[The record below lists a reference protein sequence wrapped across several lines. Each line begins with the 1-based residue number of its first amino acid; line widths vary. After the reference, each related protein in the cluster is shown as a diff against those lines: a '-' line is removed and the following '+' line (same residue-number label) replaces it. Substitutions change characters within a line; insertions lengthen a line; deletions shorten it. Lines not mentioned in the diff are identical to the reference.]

1 MNKPLLFAFAAL
13 PICALAK
20 GGSQAKVAD
29 SKAVVIRLSAPAY
42 PAMAKLARIT
52 GTVNLNVTVSPTGS
66 VDSVEVVNGHTLLK
80 NAAVDSAKKSEFE
93 CKGCTRFVVL
103 PLTYNF
109 QLGDTLFCSAIDSR
123 GNAQYEKYV
132 PEIRQSE
139 GSVTITDRP
148 VAMCDPA
155 TRIVKVRSAK
165 CLFLWRC
172 STRYPL

>member
-1 MNKPLLFAFAAL
+1 
-13 PICALAK
+13 
-20 GGSQAKVAD
+20 
-29 SKAVVIRLSAPAY
+29 
-42 PAMAKLARIT
+42 MAKLARIT
-52 GTVNLNVTVSPTGS
+52 GAVKLNVTVLPTSS
-66 VDSVEVVNGHTLLK
+66 VESVEVATGHPLLR
-80 NAAVDSAKKSEFE
+80 NAAIDSAKKTQFE
-93 CKGCTRFVVL
+93 CKGCTRPVVL

-109 QLGDTLFCSAIDSR
+109 QLGDTLFCSAIDSQ

-148 VAMCDPA
+148 VATCDP
-155 TRIVKVRSAK
+155 TTMIVKVRSAK